1 MSENNIYKEKELH
14 EDERISLFLQGK
26 MTSEEEECFIDELKK
41 NDDLRERAIIQARIV
56 KGMKQVDE
64 EIKEAIRLSDEET
77 IINIAKGLSSSKKHS
92 VRWFAVAASI
102 IFIVFVGFKSY
113 DYYHTISLGKE
124 YANTFPTS
132 SIIRGESDVDV
143 ESELTVLFNNI
154 AECKDLDNTTSRLS
168 ILWELSKQETYND
181 YTDYS
186 PYIGWNLAIGYLE
199 KYEKS
204 KAKDVLE
211 EMKKYYP
218 EGTAVGNNV
227 NELLKECDLF

>member
-26 MTSEEEECFIDELKK
+26 MTSEEEESFIDELKK

-64 EIKEAIRLSDEET
+64 EIKEAIRLSDKET
-77 IINIAKGLSSSKKHS
+77 IINIAKGLSSSKKQS

-102 IFIVFVGFKSY
+102 IFIIFVGFKSY

-124 YANTFPTS
+124 YANTFPIS
-132 SIIRGESDVDV
+132 SIIRGEANADV
-143 ESELTVLFNNI
+143 EKELDSLFNNI
-154 AECKDLDNTTSRLS
+154 AECKDLDDTTSRLS
-168 ILWELSKQETYND
+168 TLWELSKQETFND

-199 KYEKS
+199 NYEKT
-204 KAKDVLE
+204 KARNVLLQ
-211 EMKKYYP
+211 MQS
-218 EGTAVGNNV
+218 EGLQGTIMNDMVDK
-227 NELLKECDLF
+227 LLNKL